1 MPKLFGSIE
10 ARTNQSGGDIASAL
24 LGGIF
29 QIMGWELHDEEQEY
43 TIQILCDETPTK
55 SWTERYRRPDLEAA
69 YPELARVNSQ
79 PGFRVSANSITF
91 LNGRHVL
98 TCLASCGM
106 ETAVLGRWE
115 VVVANGPEFVVY
127 AQAHVNPYSHRNL
140 KKLDR
145 LKVLQCPCCG
155 SPLAMRS
162 ELSLSCSSCSRLF
175 PVRDF
180 AAIMVLGEPEYPI
193 DEAALSSPASPVSGT
208 YSKTVTRS
216 NFERWFGA

>member
-1 MPKLFGSIE
+1 M
-10 ARTNQSGGDIASAL
+10 
-24 LGGIF
+24 
-29 QIMGWELHDEEQEY
+29 
-43 TIQILCDETPTK
+43 
-55 SWTERYRRPDLEAA
+55 
-69 YPELARVNSQ
+69 
-79 PGFRVSANSITF
+79 
-91 LNGRHVL
+91 
-98 TCLASCGM
+98 
-106 ETAVLGRWE
+106 LGRWE

-145 LKVLQCPCCG
+145 LVKVLQCPCYG

-193 DEAALSSPASPVSGT
+193 DEAALSSPASNNLYPAPILRQLQEVISSGGLALDVGSGPEASASVS
-208 YSKTVTRS
+208 
-216 NFERWFGA
+216 